1 MKMFDVEAP
10 DGRIVRLPAESI
22 EALKPQLA
30 AGYTIVAEAFGV
42 RKDGAG
48 GYSIPLGGKSLLAI
62 LIEAHG
68 DDLLAFL
75 KEKGFEPHWGT
86 GNKGDAEM
94 CDFGDRAG
102 SEPPFDP

>member
-62 LIEAHG
+62 LLQIIVLKLAPSVSVANCVKPAGGVAVG
-68 DDLLAFL
+68 D
-75 KEKGFEPHWGT
+75 EPL
-86 GNKGDAEM
+86 
-94 CDFGDRAG
+94 
-102 SEPPFDP
+102 

>member
-62 LIEAHG
+62 LLEAHG
-68 DDLLAFL
+68 DELLAFL
-75 KEKGFEPHWGT
+75 AEKCFESPTSYDNGS
-86 GNKGDAEM
+86 DAELR
-94 CDFGDRAG
+94 DFGERSGA
-102 SEPPFDP
+102 EPPFDP